1 MSPTKGSPFSCSM
14 GSPFNGEDPLAYLN
28 SLAIKHD
35 IYVAEVALDR
45 RPVLL

>member
-1 MSPTKGSPFSCSM
+1 VAYQRQPIQLFDGIPL
-14 GSPFNGEDPLAYLN
+14 NGEDPLAYLN